1 MTDPTSYS
9 DTGGDERSVASG
21 RPAKPGMPRWLKV
34 SLIVVV
40 VIVAVLFVL
49 MRIGVFGAGHGP
61 EQFGPGQHGSLGL
74 GVQLP

>member
-9 DTGGDERSVASG
+9 DTGGDERGVASG
-21 RPAKPGMPRWLKV
+21 RPAKPGMPRWVKV

-49 MRIGVFGAGHGP
+49 MRLGVFGAGHGP
-61 EQFGPGQHGSLGL
+61 GQFGPGQHGSLGL
-74 GVQLP
+74 GVLLP

>member
-1 MTDPTSYS
+1 MTDPTRYS
-9 DTGGDERSVASG
+9 DTGGDERGVASAP
-21 RPAKPGMPRWLKV
+21 PAKPGMPRWLKV